1 MTERPNDD
9 PLQALRDQLAATE
22 EATARLA
29 RDTAES
35 AGRARSEQIPPGG
48 WEVPDSGSEA
58 STELQAL
65 VGLFDTLRSML
76 PEDIQHQVAD
86 LIRQLLVLIRSLI
99 DWWLSRLERGSRGRG
114 GDAEVQDIPIA

>member
-1 MTERPNDD
+1 MTDRPEDD
-9 PLQALRDQLAATE
+9 PLQSLRDQLAATE

-35 AGRARSEQIPPGG
+35 ARRARSSRIPPGG
-48 WEVPDSGSEA
+48 WEVPRSGTEA

-65 VGLFDTLRSML
+65 IGLFDTLRSML
-76 PEDIQHQVAD
+76 PEDIQRQLAD

-99 DWWLSRLERGSRGRG
+99 DWWLSRLERGPAGRA
-114 GDAEVQDIPIA
+114 GDFEVQDIPIA